1 MLARSSL
8 WRLGGLTVRQLAVR
22 VWEAADED
30 EIIPRAA
37 ALSYSFLFS
46 IFPLLLFVAALLSLV
61 PVHHVI
67 RQFMDSAAQVL
78 PGQAATAVRGT
89 LRQIL
94 ANNGH
99 RGLISLGAV
108 TALWAGSTGIATV
121 MSMLNVVNRTR
132 DQRPWWKRRAIA
144 MVLTTVLAAF
154 VIVSTL
160 LIMLSA
166 RIGAAL
172 GTAGT
177 VLTTIAP
184 VLFVLIAV
192 DLIYCFAPAHRQPW
206 RWLTP
211 GSVTFTVLWL
221 AMSFALRVYVA
232 NFSSY
237 DVMYG
242 SIGGLIL
249 FMLWLFLTSALLLL
263 GAEVNRVIVEAGR
276 QTSVPSPRR
285 DLRPARASA
294 SG

>member
-1 MLARSSL
+1 MLAQSSL

-22 VWEAADED
+22 VWEAADTD
-30 EIIPRAA
+30 EIIARAA

-78 PGQAATAVRGT
+78 PGEAAAAVRST

-94 ANNGH
+94 ANRGH
-99 RGLISLGAV
+99 RGLISLGAL
-108 TALWAGSTGIATV
+108 TALWAGSTGMATV
-121 MSMLNVVNRTR
+121 MSMLNVVYRTR
-132 DQRPWWKRRAIA
+132 DQRPWWKGRAIA
-144 MVLTTVLAAF
+144 ILLTAVQAAF

-166 RIGAAL
+166 RIGAAF
-172 GTAGT
+172 GAAGN
-177 VLTTIAP
+177 VLTTVAP
-184 VLFVLIAV
+184 VLLVLIAV
-192 DLIYCFAPAHRQPW
+192 DLIYCVAPARRQPW
-206 RWLTP
+206 RWVTP
-211 GSVTFTVLWL
+211 GAVTFTVLWL
-221 AMSFALRVYVA
+221 AMSFALRVYVS

-249 FMLWLFLTSALLLL
+249 FMLWLFLTSAVLLL
-263 GAEVNRVIVEAGR
+263 GAEVNRIIVEAGR
-276 QTSVPSPRR
+276 QRPLPLPQQDV
-285 DLRPARASA
+285 RPARARA